1 MPRGYLAGL
10 IPLCALLLSMVLVSA
25 CAVISPAFPPGK
37 HDNTPPQFAGL
48 KSATTCIPGPIGG
61 GRTSSYHLSWD
72 AATDDVTPQKAIV
85 YDVYQA
91 EAAGKED
98 FSKPTYTTDPGATT
112 FATPQLASDKTFFF
126 VVRARDEAGN
136 RDANAVEVEGQN
148 LCE

>member
-1 MPRGYLAGL
+1 MSRRFALPAVLLASFVV
-10 IPLCALLLSMVLVSA
+10 ASA
-25 CAVISPAFPPGK
+25 CAVIGEPAIPPG
-37 HDNTPPQFAGL
+37 HRDNTPPTFAGI

-61 GRTSSYHLSWD
+61 GRTSSYHLGWD
-72 AATDDVTPQKAIV
+72 AATDDVTPQKQIV

-91 EAAGKED
+91 EKAGGED

-112 FATPQLASDKTFFF
+112 FSTPQLASDKTFHF

-136 RDANAVEVEGQN
+136 RDSNKVEIEGQN